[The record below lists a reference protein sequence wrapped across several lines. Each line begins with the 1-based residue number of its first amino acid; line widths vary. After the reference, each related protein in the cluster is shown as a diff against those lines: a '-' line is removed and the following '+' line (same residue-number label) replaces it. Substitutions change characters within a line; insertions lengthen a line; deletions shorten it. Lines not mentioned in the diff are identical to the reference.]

1 MFHVTSSTSATPFL
15 LRIHREGQNQFFTDI
30 VNFSIF
36 SERGLG
42 PKLFGFFEEG
52 RMEEFL
58 PSRTLNPNDVLK
70 PEWVVGKIDLCL
82 SVDFRISYEIGKSFP
97 RYHSIEIPTSKTHQC
112 FKRMRESLR
121 EYQFVH
127 LYENSFENLYFRE
140 LGGGDYQ
147 LFSTN
152 VSYSDH
158 PDIISVDR
166 LIEEIDQIEKWA
178 IELFEDTVVFCH
190 NDLACTN
197 ILQLNSTNEI
207 MFIDWEYAT
216 YNFRGYDLAMHLSE
230 TAVLRITSPSG
241 IQINEQLTDDH
252 SNLRLF
258 SEAYVDSDNKIK
270 NKNSSNRNTEI
281 EKLIEEIQ
289 FFWPITHLF
298 WACLIMKLGR
308 MECNYGLNMNIQA
321 RDRLA
326 VYFHLKSRTENIY
339 KDLSQEMK
347 K

>member
-70 PEWVVGKIDLCL
+70 PE
-82 SVDFRISYEIGKSFP
+82 
-97 RYHSIEIPTSKTHQC
+97 
-112 FKRMRESLR
+112 
-121 EYQFVH
+121 
-127 LYENSFENLYFRE
+127 E